1 MLDFMLYNVQ
11 DELRKQQTR
20 EEMMF
25 GSHPAPAVSRKR
37 QAATPFMSPR
47 NAVKAKQA
55 SIHS

>member
-1 MLDFMLYNVQ
+1 MLYNVQ